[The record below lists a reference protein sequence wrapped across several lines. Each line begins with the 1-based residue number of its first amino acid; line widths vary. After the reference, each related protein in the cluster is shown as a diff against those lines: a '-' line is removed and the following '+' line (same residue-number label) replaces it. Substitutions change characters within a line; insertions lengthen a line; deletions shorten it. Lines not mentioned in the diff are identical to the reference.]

1 MISFGASPVA
11 GASSTS
17 PYGSNG
23 ASGSIAGQ
31 KTPKEEFLEYA
42 RMTPAEKLRESVIRS
57 LGVSEEE
64 LKRMDSK
71 ERQRIEEQVRELIR
85 QKVESDG
92 SDQKGA
98 IVDVTA

>member
-1 MISFGASPVA
+1 MISFGANPVA
-11 GASSTS
+11 GAGSAS
-17 PYGSNG
+17 PYASNG

-42 RMTPAEKLRESVIRS
+42 RMTPAEKLRESVLRS

>member
-11 GASSTS
+11 GAGSAS

-23 ASGSIAGQ
+23 VSGSIAGQ

-42 RMTPAEKLRESVIRS
+42 RMTPAEKLRESVLRS